1 VAAVGGTLLYATSL
15 QGRGAISAIKAVHP
29 YLLTNQLT
37 AWHDL
42 FQTPVTGGAIL
53 RSLWF
58 AAFALSPLIA
68 AWAIFTRR
76 DVTT

>member
-1 VAAVGGTLLYATSL
+1 
-15 QGRGAISAIKAVHP
+15 VHP

-53 RSLWF
+53 RSLWVSI
-58 AAFALSPLIA
+58 AFALPPLIA
-68 AWAIFTRR
+68 AWVIFTRR